1 MKYAE
6 FNVKFNIYVTFIP
19 GFWYTDYVGRPKGCL
34 FFCVFIVPIPIIKK
48 PPPGGGG
55 FSYFRRFSKVAVFRA
70 VKYTRLNPYSAVTT

>member
-1 MKYAE
+1 MVAPTRKTPAGGIGQLT
-6 FNVKFNIYVTFIP
+6 NLRA
-19 GFWYTDYVGRPKGCL
+19 VGSLPL
-34 FFCVFIVPIPIIKK
+34 PYKK